1 MFKVLLED
9 KTNLSLDF
17 LFFLLTCMNFIII
30 LFSLEKDRFSLICNI
45 VCKKIIIIRYIYFI
59 KTYSQLKYT
68 ENVSMIK
75 KIRFN
80 ERRRQEILKRN
91 ER

>member
-1 MFKVLLED
+1 
-9 KTNLSLDF
+9 
-17 LFFLLTCMNFIII
+17 MNFIII
-30 LFSLEKDRFSLICNI
+30 LFSLEKDRFPLMCNI
-45 VCKKIIIIRYIYFI
+45 VSIDIKKIIIIRYIYFI